1 MSLRPSAVLFTVFLA
16 LSPISRPQAIPVAV
30 QNDPGGFSKQYKQIF
45 DNYTKENYS
54 GMTAAFQSFKLPPE
68 WFVETFGAESGRKL
82 AQQYEH
88 EFTSFV
94 TETESLYGPLNTALV
109 NFVETRRH
117 KLSLAKSVGSKP
129 APLGLKTIPPIQFF
143 DVDYGRNQALK
154 DDVFAR
160 LPNSSI
166 PGQAPGGLIS
176 GQSWSNKS
184 TGTFVYLDGAF
195 RFFGPGI
202 QPFWETADDQA
213 DENCRGTALV
223 TPIVSMRVFPLLP
236 KKAEKLQ
243 VRRTVRVKTRVAPNG
258 RVIEAEPIEGDPM
271 LIGAALAAARAWRYF
286 PPLSKCGQ
294 PAEAVGY
301 ETVAFV
307 PPQ

>member
-1 MSLRPSAVLFTVFLA
+1 VSLRPSAVLFTVLLA
-16 LSPISRPQAIPVAV
+16 LSPILRPQAIPVAI

-45 DNYTKENYS
+45 DNYTKGNYS

-94 TETESLYGPLNTALV
+94 TETESLYGPLNTALE

-129 APLGLKTIPPIQFF
+129 APLALKTIPPIQFF
-143 DVDYGRNQALK
+143 DVDYGRNQAI
-154 DDVFAR
+154 R
-160 LPNSSI
+160 E
-166 PGQAPGGLIS
+166 APGGLIT

-184 TGTFVYLDGAF
+184 TRTFVYLDGAF
-195 RFFGPGI
+195 RFFGPGT
-202 QPFWETADDQA
+202 QPFWETADDHA

-223 TPIVSMRVFPLLP
+223 TPIVSLRVFPLLP

-243 VRRTVRVKTRVAPNG
+243 VRTVRVKTMVAPNG
-258 RVIEAEPIEGDPM
+258 SVIEAEPIEGDPM
-271 LIGAALAAARAWRYF
+271 LIGAALAAARVWRYF

-301 ETVAFV
+301 ETVAFAL
-307 PPQ
+307 PP

>member
-16 LSPISRPQAIPVAV
+16 LSPISRPQAIPVAI

-94 TETESLYGPLNTALV
+94 TETESLYGPLNTALE

-117 KLSLAKSVGSKP
+117 KLSLAKSVGSKL
-129 APLGLKTIPPIQFF
+129 APLALKIIPPIQFF
-143 DVDYGRNQALK
+143 DIDYGRNQAIRK
-154 DDVFAR
+154 
-160 LPNSSI
+160 
-166 PGQAPGGLIS
+166 APGGFIT

-184 TGTFVYLDGAF
+184 TRTFVYLDGAF
-195 RFFGPGI
+195 RFVGPGT
-202 QPFWETADDQA
+202 QPFWETPDDHA

-223 TPIVSMRVFPLLP
+223 TPIVSPRAFPLLP
-236 KKAEKLQ
+236 KKAEKLP
-243 VRRTVRVKTRVAPNG
+243 VRTVRVKTRVAPNG

-271 LIGAALAAARAWRYF
+271 LIGPALAAARVWRYF

-301 ETVAFV
+301 ETVAFAL
-307 PPQ
+307 PP